1 MNSVDKNIAII
12 EYLRNC
18 PAIADNPLFFN
29 FAQKENE
36 NQLFATY
43 ADSVDT
49 ERKYIDGSKEC
60 TYTFTMIFYKNIA
73 YNPVISGYSDENIE
87 EYLDI
92 EGIRTWIEDQNDNYI
107 FPDFGIDCVIDSIET
122 LTNKPIVNASKQS
135 EDDMQP
141 ALAQY
146 SLGIRIKY
154 LDTSKVL
161 WNS

>member
-1 MNSVDKNIAII
+1 MTVDKDVAVI

-18 PAIADNPLFFN
+18 PAMAENPLFFN
-29 FAQKENE
+29 FAQKEND

-43 ADSVDT
+43 ADNTDI
-49 ERKYIDGSKEC
+49 EKKYIDGSKDC
-60 TYTFTMIFYKNIA
+60 TYTFTILIYKSIA
-73 YNPVISGYSDENIE
+73 YNPMIQGYSDENLEKYVDVKAIYEWIE
-87 EYLDI
+87 E
-92 EGIRTWIEDQNDNYI
+92 QNDNYI
-107 FPDFGIDCVIDSIET
+107 FPDFGADCVIDSIDM
-122 LTNKPIVNASKQS
+122 LTNKPVVNASKQG

-154 LDTSKVL
+154 LDKSKVL